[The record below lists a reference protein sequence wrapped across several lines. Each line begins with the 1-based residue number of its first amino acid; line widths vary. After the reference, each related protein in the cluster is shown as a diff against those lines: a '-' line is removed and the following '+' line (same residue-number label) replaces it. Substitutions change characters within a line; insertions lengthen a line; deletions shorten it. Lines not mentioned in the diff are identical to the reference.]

1 MDHIPDGSYSVSNIQ
16 DYFEYILKKHR
27 ENTDNPSIRIY
38 INKLKRDLHSK
49 LKMHTVLNF

>member
-16 DYFEYILKKHR
+16 DYFEYVLKKHR

-49 LKMHTVLNF
+49 LKMDTVLNF